1 MAWRHNQSYL
11 MLISLVLFQPNFP
24 NDDNSKPL
32 HCITLF
38 KEENARMSSFKSLSE
53 VLIKSSK
60 GGGLRKYKER
70 NSAILTPLE
79 SHVPPILHNDCQ
91 TTYIHLTCQDK
102 SHILIIKKPWQNYC
116 FYLLLFLNHEMVTQ

>member
-1 MAWRHNQSYL
+1 MKSLKKLSYQLVTLLSKDNGMEANQSYL

-53 VLIKSSK
+53 VLIKSSN
-60 GGGLRKYKER
+60 GG
-70 NSAILTPLE
+70 
-79 SHVPPILHNDCQ
+79 D
-91 TTYIHLTCQDK
+91 
-102 SHILIIKKPWQNYC
+102 
-116 FYLLLFLNHEMVTQ
+116 

>member
-1 MAWRHNQSYL
+1 MKSLKKLSYQLVTLLSKDNGMEANQSYL

-38 KEENARMSSFKSLSE
+38 MEENARMSSFKSLSE

-60 GGGLRKYKER
+60 GG
-70 NSAILTPLE
+70 T
-79 SHVPPILHNDCQ
+79 
-91 TTYIHLTCQDK
+91 
-102 SHILIIKKPWQNYC
+102 KKI
-116 FYLLLFLNHEMVTQ
+116 